1 MSITSSTQK
10 RSLLSESRYFM
21 LNHEVSFGLYG
32 ALIVLTCA
40 YFIPSLIMYP
50 IMISLLIS
58 VLTIHPS
65 AIGIIPNAL
74 DSKFFSTVF
83 RGLLFGF
90 CYGFLNGDYQIGLLH
105 AFGLLIP
112 LLSGIVYWFGYFAE
126 FMHRR
131 GFSDWII
138 MICTP
143 ILATIYVFMILH
155 ETPDPIIIS
164 IVFSASVLA
173 TGMRLRTKTMWDAFL
188 VFFFLYI
195 ITSQAPYLL
204 HLFRQLG

>member
-1 MSITSSTQK
+1 LSITSSTQK

-40 YFIPSLIMYP
+40 YFIPSLVMYP
-50 IMISLLIS
+50 IMISLLLTM
-58 VLTIHPS
+58 LTIHPS

-74 DSKFFSTVF
+74 DKKFFSTVF

-112 LLSGIVYWFGYFAE
+112 LLSGIVYWFGFFAE

-155 ETPDPIIIS
+155 EMPDLIMIS

>member
-1 MSITSSTQK
+1 MPIPSVHQN

-21 LNHEVSFGLYG
+21 LNHEVSFGIIG
-32 ALIVLTCA
+32 AISVLICA
-40 YFIPSLIMYP
+40 YFLPSLVMYP
-50 IMISLLIS
+50 IMIFLFFVIF
-58 VLTIHPS
+58 TIHPS

-74 DSKFFSTVF
+74 EKNFFSSAL

-90 CYGFLNGDYQIGLLH
+90 CYGFLNGDYQIGLLY

-112 LLSGIVYWFGYFAE
+112 LLAGMVYWFGYFAE

-143 ILATIYVFMILH
+143 ILAMVYFFIILH

-164 IVFSASVLA
+164 VLFSASVLA
-173 TGMRLRTKTMWDAFL
+173 TGMRLRTKSMWDSFL

-195 ITSQAPYLL
+195 ITSQAPYIL
-204 HLFRQLG
+204 HLFRQFG